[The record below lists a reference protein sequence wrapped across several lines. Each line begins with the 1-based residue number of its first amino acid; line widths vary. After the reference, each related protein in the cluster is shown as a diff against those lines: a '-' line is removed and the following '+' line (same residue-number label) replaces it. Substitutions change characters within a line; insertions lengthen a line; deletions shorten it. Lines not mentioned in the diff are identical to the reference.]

1 MNIVYDYASR
11 LVVLLRI
18 NQNKNLCRPATQVKF
33 YYINNMFIILRCKIV
48 LEYYNFICVRYKHD
62 DEDDED
68 DDEIS
73 IIVIT
78 TIGFPGQMS
87 VEWRKVSHR

>member
-48 LEYYNFICVRYKHD
+48 LGYYNFICVRYKHD

-78 TIGFPGQMS
+78 TTIKYIYIFISIIM
-87 VEWRKVSHR
+87 K